1 VLLQDTY
8 AKYSSYKELEGVCWQ
23 VQKKRSLCESSK
35 QELANMF
42 EGFEQQVPLDTV
54 REHAEITCR
63 GKLEASGARFG
74 TGPRTNLA
82 GLEQLTG
89 VSVRSA

>member
-1 VLLQDTY
+1 
-8 AKYSSYKELEGVCWQ
+8 
-23 VQKKRSLCESSK
+23 
-35 QELANMF
+35 MF

>member
-1 VLLQDTY
+1 
-8 AKYSSYKELEGVCWQ
+8 
-23 VQKKRSLCESSK
+23 
-35 QELANMF
+35 MF

-89 VSVRSA
+89 VSVRSAQTSTELPHFLTAVHEICDKRP